1 MNRPRRRPENL
12 ASLELRTVAEDVLAT
27 TGLDGRD
34 DLPRAAALMLELVL
48 DLERAGVLDLALDGL
63 PTDPD
68 VDARITGLA
77 VALRSHV
84 DQVRKSTEDA
94 PTSEQLAARQQ
105 LATRMRD
112 AATPVISG
120 QPDGL
125 ARRTALLLDTLG
137 GHLEHGVAFGGLLPR
152 RFGQVAEALSDYG
165 ALPKVF
171 AEGGSLSPGTYRV
184 IKRVEVDDRGARY
197 VDEPGGVPVAGLWAP
212 TLTLIEP
219 LPDGALVEL
228 DPADVLGEAADLL
241 PRKSPAE
248 WLEWVGEN
256 PGRARDVLG
265 VEYGRPEE
273 PREALVAVL
282 TTTIEHAGECVAV
295 WLPAPGRICH
305 AAAGPNMPHRCVA
318 KPEAG
323 QHRRSLVNHEC
334 ACGTQLTATEV
345 PDALAQLVGLRSG
358 TGAGS

>member
-1 MNRPRRRPENL
+1 L
-12 ASLELRTVAEDVLAT
+12 ATIELRTIAEDVLAT

-34 DLPRAAALMLELVL
+34 DLPRAGALMLELLVAL
-48 DLERAGVLDLALDGL
+48 DRAGVFDLALADM

-84 DQVRKSTEDA
+84 DQVRKTTEDA

-105 LATRMRD
+105 LATKMRD
-112 AATPVISG
+112 AATPVING

-137 GHLEHGVAFGGLLPR
+137 GHLEHGIAFGGLLPR
-152 RFGQVAEALSDYG
+152 RFNQVAEALSDYG
-165 ALPKVF
+165 ALPKAF

-184 IKRVEVDDRGARY
+184 IKRVEVDDHGARY

-228 DPADVLGEAADLL
+228 DPADVLGERATV
-241 PRKSPAE
+241 PRRTASE
-248 WLEWVGEN
+248 VLEWVGEN
-256 PGRARDVLG
+256 PGRARAALG
-265 VEYGRPEE
+265 VEYSRPDG

-305 AAAGPNMPHRCVA
+305 AAAGPLMPHRCVA
-318 KPEAG
+318 KVEG
-323 QHRRSLVNHEC
+323 DQHRRSLVNHEC
-334 ACGTQLTATEV
+334 ACGTQLTAAEV
-345 PDALAQLVGLRSG
+345 PGALAQLAGLSETG
-358 TGAGS
+358 TNSW